1 MMSTTLAP
9 PDSPQTCELVIP
21 LTTVTVAPDAEP
33 TVANVRW
40 QWLLPVGLGV
50 LYGLAAVL
58 LVWIELGQPQWSTEF
73 RGIRFSNTINS
84 SGARHAVGL
93 FRQELGWWPGP
104 TDANSL
110 SPMQYLTGLRVAWLS
125 MFALQFGA
133 LLAIRRRPWASPWL
147 WTIGPALASLA
158 LMLYPAASTDVN
170 AYASFGWVAD
180 MGGNPYVDTPRSI
193 PGDPYARFNDWT
205 HITTPYGPIWT
216 GISHGIVHLTGQDP
230 FWTTI
235 CFKLVTVLA
244 AFGLAVVTYHLAKRF
259 TDDPRWTTS
268 AFVFVLWSPILITE
282 SAGPVHLEP
291 MMMLFA
297 MAGLLVATGTR
308 FESFRLGLLIAV
320 ASILVKPATLP
331 LVGLLAL
338 MRFAH
343 SDPIPIV
350 LKRLAVDAIASLAL
364 LTAGFAFY
372 WDSRFMEAAD
382 RMARDVFIDE
392 PMRSNPLWAWGLA
405 HIDGLFGFSDLVGG
419 DAGLASQILTVL
431 VAVIVTVGVVRALR
445 RQRRMAATSAEEDSS
460 QATLRFMIWA
470 WAVTTMAL
478 GILPLNAHA
487 WYVIW
492 TLTPL
497 AILLFTDGRHIRR
510 RPPVWLL
517 TVQLWVVTSFM
528 IYHTLPKR

>member
-1 MMSTTLAP
+1 MIDAAP
-9 PDSPQTCELVIP
+9 PTTERPPVRERPPVLVVEFPQPEP
-21 LTTVTVAPDAEP
+21 ESAPER
-33 TVANVRW
+33 TRSSW
-40 QWLLPVGLGV
+40 TLPVLFGV

-58 LVWIELGQPQWSTEF
+58 LVVAELGQPQWSTDF

-84 SGARHAVGL
+84 SGARHAVEL

-104 TDANSL
+104 DDSNPL
-110 SPMQYLTGLRVAWLS
+110 SPVQYLTSLRIAWLS
-125 MFALQFGA
+125 MFLLQIGA
-133 LLAIRRRPWASPWL
+133 LAACRRRQWASPWL
-147 WTIGPALASLA
+147 WVIGPAVASLV

-180 MGGNPYVDTPRSI
+180 AGGNPYVDPPRTI

-216 GISHGIVHLTGQDP
+216 CISQAIVHLTGRDP

-235 CFKLVTVLA
+235 GFKIVTILSG
-244 AFGLAVVTYHLAKRF
+244 FGLAAVTYHLAKRF
-259 TDDPRWTTS
+259 TTDPRWTTS
-268 AFVFVLWSPILITE
+268 AFVFVNWSPILITE

-297 MAGLLVATGTR
+297 MGGLLVATGTR

-331 LVGLLAL
+331 LVGLMAL
-338 MRFAH
+338 MRFSHA
-343 SDPIPIV
+343 DPIPVV
-350 LKRLAVDAIASLAL
+350 LKRLAVDFVASVAL
-364 LTAGFAFY
+364 LVAGFSFY
-372 WDSRFMEAAD
+372 WDSRFVEAAD
-382 RMARDVFIDE
+382 RMARDVFIDQ

-405 HIDGLFGFSDLVGG
+405 HVDGLLGISNLIGG
-419 DAGLASQILTVL
+419 DAGLASQVLTIL
-431 VAVIVTVGVVRALR
+431 VAVVVTVVVVRTLR
-445 RQRRMAATSAEEDSS
+445 RQRHLAEESVEEDSS
-460 QATLRFMIWA
+460 QATLRFLIWA
-470 WAVTTMAL
+470 WAITTIAL
-478 GILPLNAHA
+478 GILPLNGHA

-497 AILLFTDGRHIRR
+497 AILLFTDGRRVR
-510 RPPVWLL
+510 ERPPIWLL
-517 TVQLWVVTSFM
+517 TLQLWIITSFM